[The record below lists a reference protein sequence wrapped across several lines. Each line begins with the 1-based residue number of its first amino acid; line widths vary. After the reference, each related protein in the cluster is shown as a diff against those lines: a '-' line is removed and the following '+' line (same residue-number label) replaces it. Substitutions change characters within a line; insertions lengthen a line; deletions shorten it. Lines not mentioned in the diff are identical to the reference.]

1 MDDNAASLMPPP
13 GEGRRGTEGYLGYLL
28 RQASHAYRQR
38 MEKALADLGVTPPQ
52 FTVLTMLGAYPGLSG
67 ADLARAAF
75 VTPQTVSVILANLER
90 AGLVGR
96 RAHEVHG
103 RIRPAALTDAGRDL
117 LARARAKA
125 AGPLASASP
134 FTEKVE
140 KGGSTLFRARFAG
153 LEKTQA
159 EAACKNLK
167 RSEIPCLLMKN

>member
-117 LARARAKA
+117 LARARARVQA
-125 AGPLASASP
+125 LDPGLRSDLSP
-134 FTEKVE
+134 
-140 KGGSTLFRARFAG
+140 
-153 LEKTQA
+153 A
-159 EAACKNLK
+159 EEAVVRRWLVAIACK
-167 RSEIPCLLMKN
+167 EA